1 MFIASKVLAL
11 FAQPLHWVI
20 AMLALSVLLP
30 QTRRQLARR
39 MTLSAMLLLLALGWQ
54 PLPDVMVRQ
63 LESTYSEFAPDANLT
78 GYAGVV
84 VLGGALDAG
93 YLAQDHQQPLL
104 GASAE
109 RMTAAFALAQRHP
122 GLRIVFTGGEGELF
136 GTGPSEADRA
146 AREGVVVA
154 VSRIV
159 ASEWPQASVHVR
171 SRHRGARRWPMRL
184 RSSRR
189 ALLGGSPVFGSYSTG
204 LFLPTSDIDLVV
216 LHSGVSAVAGLRRI
230 AEVRSL

>member
-1 MFIASKVLAL
+1 MCTESSQILDFVRFI
-11 FAQPLHWVI
+11 
-20 AMLALSVLLP
+20 
-30 QTRRQLARR
+30 
-39 MTLSAMLLLLALGWQ
+39 
-54 PLPDVMVRQ
+54 
-63 LESTYSEFAPDANLT
+63 E
-78 GYAGVV
+78 
-84 VLGGALDAG
+84 
-93 YLAQDHQQPLL
+93 
-104 GASAE
+104 
-109 RMTAAFALAQRHP
+109 
-122 GLRIVFTGGEGELF
+122 
-136 GTGPSEADRA
+136 PSEADRA

-189 ALLGGSPVFGSYSTG
+189 ALLGGSQVFGSYSTG